1 MRDGTKTVTARI
13 PEDVH
18 VEIIDRC
25 NREGCTVNFFL
36 NKAIEFII
44 NHEVDFNFGDIEDDE
59 EPAPQTPK
67 LNTEKPVVPGKVRS
81 D

>member
-18 VEIIDRC
+18 AEILDRC

-36 NKAIEFII
+36 NKAIQFVI

-59 EPAPQTPK
+59 EPTLDGKSEA
-67 LNTEKPVVPGKVRS
+67 KPIAEGKVRQA
-81 D
+81 